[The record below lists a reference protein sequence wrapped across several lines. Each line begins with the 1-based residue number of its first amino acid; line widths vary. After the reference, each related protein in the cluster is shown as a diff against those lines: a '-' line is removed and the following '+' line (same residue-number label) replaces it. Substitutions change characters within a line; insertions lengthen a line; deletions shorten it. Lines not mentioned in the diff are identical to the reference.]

1 MMMATAAFA
10 FAFTLAAAAFAFVAM
25 MVFEHNELAIDFAKG
40 GGSVAF
46 IGVDVHRKGVFR
58 GDADD
63 GVAED
68 GSSAFTTDH
77 DGDDVTILD
86 AEILGILWGHVN
98 MTLGDDDAFFEVDFA
113 GWALKGALA
122 GTSDIA
128 GFANRGG

>member
-1 MMMATAAFA
+1 MAAAVFA
-10 FAFTLAAAAFAFVAM
+10 FAVIVIAIKIKK
-25 MVFEHNELAIDFAKG
+25 HAIDFAKG

-68 GSSAFTTDH
+68 GSSAFTTDP
-77 DGDDVTILD
+77 DGDDVTVLD
-86 AEILGILWGHVN
+86 TEILGVLWGHVD